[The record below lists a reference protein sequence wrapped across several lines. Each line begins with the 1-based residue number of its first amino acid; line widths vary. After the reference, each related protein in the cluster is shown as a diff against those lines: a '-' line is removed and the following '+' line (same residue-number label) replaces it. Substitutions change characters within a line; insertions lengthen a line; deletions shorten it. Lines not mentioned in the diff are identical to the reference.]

1 MKPRSLTEMI
11 AAKQRIE
18 RGETVP
24 ARVWEIVS
32 DARGSRIRRPVNPR
46 TFQKRQQADWQTAVA
61 DTRQK
66 LGLSQSQFAELLGIS
81 LRTLHHWEQGTRQ
94 PSGAAQ
100 VLLKIAGTHPEI
112 VLAAA

>member
-1 MKPRSLTEMI
+1 MKPRSLPEMI
-11 AAKQRIE
+11 AGKQRIE
-18 RGETVP
+18 RGEAVP
-24 ARVWEIVS
+24 AQVWEVVS
-32 DARGSRIRRPVNPR
+32 DGQGGRLRRPINPR

-61 DTRQK
+61 ATRQK
-66 LGLSQSQFAELLGIS
+66 LGLSQSKFANLLGIS

>member
-1 MKPRSLTEMI
+1 MKPRSLPEMI

-18 RGETVP
+18 RGEAAP
-24 ARVWEIVS
+24 AQVLENVVDGQGR
-32 DARGSRIRRPVNPR
+32 RIRRPVNPR
-46 TFQKRQQADWQTAVA
+46 TFQKRQQGDWQTAVA
-61 DTRQK
+61 ATPQK
-66 LGLSQSQFAELLGIS
+66 LGLSQSKFAELLGIS
-81 LRTLHHWEQGTRQ
+81 LRTLHHWEQGTRK